1 MLLKHKEHKASSLL
15 FCASSHCFRYI
26 KVHIFTLNSKS
37 RSSCI
42 TLAIIRRKIF
52 KSIKVVMCI
61 FWLALAASEI
71 FTYNNCDLQR
81 VRQLHGIQFFQL
93 RYSMAIVKIYKCLP
107 QIFPLALSVSEKITS
122 FRKHCSCSDRTS
134 MTPLRTSCVFNQ
146 ITDLSG
152 LLILPV
158 IWIFQIML
166 LKSNVLK
173 RNNCIMPLTT
183 WV

>member
-1 MLLKHKEHKASSLL
+1 M
-15 FCASSHCFRYI
+15 Y
-26 KVHIFTLNSKS
+26 NS
-37 RSSCI
+37 RNG
-42 TLAIIRRKIF
+42 IIRRKIF

-61 FWLALAASEI
+61 FCLALAATEI
-71 FTYNNCDLQR
+71 FTYKNCDLQR
-81 VRQLHGIQFFQL
+81 VRQSHGIQFLQL
-93 RYSMAIVKIYKCLP
+93 RYSMAIVKFLQMSPTDFTASSY
-107 QIFPLALSVSEKITS
+107 S
-122 FRKHCSCSDRTS
+122 FREDSRKHCSCSDRTS
-134 MTPLRTSCVFNQ
+134 MTQLRTSCVFNK

-152 LLILPV
+152 LLTLPV